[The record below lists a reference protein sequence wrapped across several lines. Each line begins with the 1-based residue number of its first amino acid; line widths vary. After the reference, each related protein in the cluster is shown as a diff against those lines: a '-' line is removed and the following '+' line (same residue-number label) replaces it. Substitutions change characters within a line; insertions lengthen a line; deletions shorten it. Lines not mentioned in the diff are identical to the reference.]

1 MLYSELP
8 GLLFHG
14 SNVEVSGI
22 DLSKG
27 VLKKDFGNGFYT
39 TNSKKQAEK
48 FAQIKAKRYSANVGY
63 ISVFEFRYGENLK
76 VKIFET
82 ADLNWLNFVLF
93 NRGFI
98 QENVLK
104 NDNYDVIIGPVAND
118 TVGLVLNQLIIGT
131 YGAPFSLSAKEIVIK
146 FLEPEKLYNQ
156 VLFRT
161 ENSIEN
167 LRFKEVYSIAV
178 NR

>member
-1 MLYSELP
+1 MPYNELS

-14 SNVEVSGI
+14 SNVEVSNI
-22 DLSKG
+22 DLNKG

-39 TNSKKQAEK
+39 TSSKKQAEK

-63 ISVFEFRYGENLK
+63 VSVFEFRCDEGLK
-76 VKIFET
+76 VKQFET

-93 NRGFI
+93 NRGFT
-98 QENVLK
+98 QENVL
-104 NDNYDVIIGPVAND
+104 NDNYDVIMGPVAND

-131 YGAPFSLSAKEIVIK
+131 YGDPLSLSAKEIAIK

-161 ENSIEN
+161 EKSIEN
-167 LRFKEVYSIAV
+167 LRFKEAYSVAV